1 MKSFTTEITEP
12 TEIFKRFFSVSSV
25 YSVVKSFGMPTKLD
39 TPSEFIAPPMG
50 GIRVTL
56 NK

>member
-39 TPSEFIAPPMG
+39 TPPEFIAPPMG

-56 NK
+56 NE

>member
-39 TPSEFIAPPMG
+39 TPSEFIAPFYG
-50 GIRVTL
+50 
-56 NK
+56 